1 MSNFLSALEQV
12 SSQDVFFYTEP
23 EILDFT
29 SEKNSNYLK
38 ICSKEMEIKIPL
50 SNELTKLKETL
61 GLLQIY
67 LGSEKSILLG
77 WKIKN
82 FLSFAKAKTG
92 VEFKLQGNVLD
103 LSILEN
109 YQSIALQR
117 PDTFSD
123 AFKRIRN
130 LMTNSKWKNNYKIYN
145 SVYRLLI
152 ETLPRIEALGFI
164 HKKKKKKVYSH
175 YEIDGQI
182 NGRLKC
188 TSALSSSFNPHTLS
202 PEEKDNLIPIGF
214 DKVFVSFDYKNME
227 VTMLQWLSK
236 DDYLID
242 LISGERDTYE
252 SLWEAI
258 TSIPSNATNRQKCKE
273 FFLPV
278 IYGLGANTLSE
289 NMKIPLEYSKKLID
303 RIYKTIPISMAWI
316 KKQQESII
324 DDKVEDYFGRVRI
337 VDSPYK
343 VRNFSVQS
351 PAALICEHK
360 LIKLSEALKNI
371 ADVAM
376 HIHDGYILICD
387 RNNLS
392 KTVEISKKILES
404 DDELY
409 PNLNLKALCKVGEN
423 LNNLKLYE
431 R

>member
-12 SSQDVFFYTEP
+12 SSQDLFFYSEP
-23 EILDFT
+23 EVLDFT
-29 SEKNSNYLK
+29 SEKVSNSLK
-38 ICSKEMEIKIPL
+38 ICSKEIDIKIPL
-50 SNELTKLKETL
+50 SNDITKLKETL
-61 GLLQIY
+61 GLLQFY
-67 LGSEKSILLG
+67 LGSQNSILIG

-109 YQSIALQR
+109 YQSVILQK
-117 PDTFSD
+117 PDTFLE
-123 AFKRIRN
+123 AFNRLKK
-130 LMTNSKWKNNYKIYN
+130 LTTEKSWKENYKVYN
-145 SVYRLLI
+145 SVHRLLI
-152 ETLPRIEALGFI
+152 ETLPEIEALGFI

-188 TSALSSSFNPHTLS
+188 SSVFASSFNPHTLS
-202 PEEKDNLIPIGF
+202 AEEKDNLSPIGF
-214 DKVFVSFDYKNME
+214 DKIFISFDYKNME

-236 DDYLID
+236 DDYLLD
-242 LISGERDTYE
+242 LISGEKDTYE
-252 SLWEAI
+252 ALWEAI
-258 TSIPSNATNRQKCKE
+258 TSIPSNVTNRQKCKE

-278 IYGLGANTLSE
+278 VYGLGANTLSE

-316 KKQQESII
+316 RKQQESII
-324 DDKVEDYFGRVRI
+324 DDKVKDYFGRVRI

-351 PAALICEHK
+351 PAALVCEHK
-360 LIKLSEALKNI
+360 LIKLSDALKNI
-371 ADVAM
+371 ANVGM

-392 KTVEISKKILES
+392 KTIDISRKILQS

-409 PNLNLKALCKVGEN
+409 PGLNLKALCKVGEN